1 MAKLITVRNYA
12 AQENKTTQW
21 AYNQIKQNKVK
32 HQEIDGVKFI
42 VLDINQRIK

>member
-1 MAKLITVRNYA
+1 MRH
-12 AQENKTTQW
+12 
-21 AYNQIKQNKVK
+21 NQIKQNKVK